1 MANFDFSQEEKPLSE
16 FSLAGLA
23 DIILLLLI
31 FFILTSSFV
40 TQFGIQVTLPKT
52 EVGVTT
58 DGQYVTV
65 TLTEEGTYF
74 VNQAPVAEAALMRT
88 IRESAQGKSAL
99 LMRADENATI
109 AQFAVVAN
117 IAKALNLRVMMATE
131 RERFR

>member
-1 MANFDFSQEEKPLSE
+1 MAKFDFIPEGKPLSE

-52 EVGVTT
+52 ETGVTT

-74 VNQAPVAEAALMRT
+74 VNQNPVAEAALMRT

-109 AQFAVVAN
+109 GQFAVVAN

-131 RERFR
+131 RQRFR

>member
-1 MANFDFSQEEKPLSE
+1 M
-16 FSLAGLA
+16 AGLA

-40 TQFGIQVTLPKT
+40 TQFGILVTLPRT
-52 EVGVTT
+52 ETGVTT
-58 DGQYVTV
+58 DNLYVTV
-65 TLTEEGTYF
+65 TLTDDGKYF
-74 VNQAPVAEAALMRT
+74 VDQAPIEREALMRT
-88 IRESAQGKSAL
+88 IREASQSKAAL

-109 AQFAVVAN
+109 GQFAVVAN